1 MRRATSVHAKG
12 TWPQDREVATVTL
25 DFEDRHRRR
34 IRLVDDGGADFL
46 LDLPEATRFGDG
58 DALAVVDS
66 GDMIRVIAAA
76 EAVADI
82 TAPDIDAA
90 VKLAWHIG
98 NRHTPMQVLP
108 GGGLRIRDDHVLV
121 AMVERLGAE
130 VHRHHA
136 GFSPEAGAYHD
147 GGGAGHHHHDQDHD
161 HAHGHA
167 DSHDA
172 GGTGHRH
179 DR

>member
-34 IRLVDDGGADFL
+34 IRL
-46 LDLPEATRFGDG
+46 GDG
-58 DALAVVDS
+58 DALAVADS

-121 AMVERLGAE
+121 AMVERLGAK

-147 GGGAGHHHHDQDHD
+147 GGGAGHHHHDHDHD